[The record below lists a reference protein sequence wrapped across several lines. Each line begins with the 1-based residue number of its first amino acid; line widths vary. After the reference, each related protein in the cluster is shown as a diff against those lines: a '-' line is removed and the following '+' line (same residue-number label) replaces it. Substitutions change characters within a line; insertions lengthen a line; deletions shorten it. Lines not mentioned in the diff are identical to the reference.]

1 MPINQI
7 SFPQYNVNSQMDFT
21 PLAKLGD
28 QWRTQQLESAKRDT
42 LAQLGP
48 DAARNAQILMGSGIP
63 DLATMGLNI
72 QHQLRS
78 EGREDVQLANTN
90 RRADAAL
97 GIQQAAARRTQE
109 DWLQQEKDRQEAGKL
124 VGGMFPGAAPPAAQP
139 FPAPLPGQGGPPQA
153 TPFPAPLPAPQAP
166 QQPPQQPQAPVEPP
180 SAFEATPRLPAGL
193 QPPPVSPPVK
203 AEGDEPSALPSWVQ
217 SAQAQ
222 PPDLS
227 IVGRISSNLTSQ
239 QPAAAAGISREQLGA
254 LMQNPLT
261 RPLATA
267 FLQKQFNPG
276 EWKYE
281 KTDDGRLIATNSLDP
296 RKTIDV
302 TPPTG
307 TGAPPGTK
315 EEREIQGYFR
325 AGKALNMSDEE
336 ARAFAANKGKTP
348 KTDLSA
354 NEEKRISTLTDE
366 ARTGARVLTTVNQL
380 KELSKTAWGFKGAGP
395 ASLLA
400 ATVLPSG
407 LGGAGATDTQDLIN
421 AAHTNVVNV
430 AKSIFPQRV
439 TNTDLQLLKELESS
453 ADQPDVVRQ
462 RLYKRT
468 EEMIREK
475 VKDAED
481 EAEAI
486 RNRTFYKP
494 RKAPDASLTSPAP
507 AVTWKIVPGT

>member
-1 MPINQI
+1 MPVNQI
-7 SFPQYNVNSQMDFT
+7 SFPQYPINSQMDFT

-42 LAQLGP
+42 LASLGSDP
-48 DAARNAQILMGSGIP
+48 ARNAQILMGSGIP

-72 QHQLRS
+72 QNQLRG
-78 EGREDVQLANTN
+78 EGREDVRNVELDRRANAQLA
-90 RRADAAL
+90 
-97 GIQQAAARRTQE
+97 IQQAAARRAAGTYEQE
-109 DWLQQEKDRQEAGKL
+109 EADRQQAAKL
-124 VGGMFPGAAPPAAQP
+124 IGGMFPGATPPATRP

-153 TPFPAPLPAPQAP
+153 TPFPAPLPAPQA
-166 QQPPQQPQAPVEPP
+166 PQQPQAPVEPP

-227 IVGRISSNLTSQ
+227 IVGRITSNLTSQ

-254 LMQNPLT
+254 LYQNPLT

-267 FLQKQFNPG
+267 FLQKQFDPG
-276 EWKYE
+276 TWKYE
-281 KTDDGRLIATNSLDP
+281 KLDDGRLVAANERTGET
-296 RKTIDV
+296 KDV
-302 TPPTG
+302 TPPTR
-307 TGAPPGTK
+307 TGEPLATK
-315 EEREIQGYFR
+315 EEREVQGYYR

-395 ASLLA
+395 TSLLA

-468 EEMIREK
+468 EDMIKEK

-494 RKAPDASLTSPAP
+494 RKAPDAGLTSPAP